1 MMCRVC
7 SRYVVVFLLIMTT
20 GLFLSGFQV
29 LAKESV
35 EEKREKIREMAAETL
50 AKLYELQPSA
60 KTAINKSA
68 GYAVFSNFGLKILVL
83 GSGKGQGIAVNK
95 KTGKGTFM
103 KMLELQAGL
112 GIGIKRF
119 RVVFVF
125 ENEGVLNEFINSGWE
140 FGGQTTA
147 AAKLDDEGGAFAG
160 AVTVSPGV
168 RIYQI
173 TEDGLALE
181 LTIKGTK
188 YMKDDKLNKN

>member
-7 SRYVVVFLLIMTT
+7 SRYVVVFLLIMAT
-20 GLFLSGFQV
+20 GLSLSSFQV

-95 KTGKGTFM
+95 KTGKKTFM
-103 KMLELQAGL
+103 KMLELQGGL
-112 GIGIKRF
+112 GFGIKRV
-119 RVVFVF
+119 RVVLVV
-125 ENEGVLNEFINSGWE
+125 ENEGVMNEWINSGWE

-147 AAKLDDEGGAFAG
+147 ADKLNDEGAALAG
-160 AVTVSPGV
+160 AVTVCHGV
-168 RIYQI
+168 RIYQM

-188 YMKDDKLNKN
+188 YMKDNKLNE

>member
-1 MMCRVC
+1 MMSRMC
-7 SRYVVVFLLIMTT
+7 SRYVVVFLLIMAT
-20 GLFLSGFQV
+20 GLSLSVQV

-35 EEKREKIREMAAETL
+35 EEKREKRREMVAETL

-60 KTAINKSA
+60 ETAINKSA
-68 GYAVFSNFGLKILVL
+68 GYAVFSDFGLKILVL

-95 KTGKGTFM
+95 KTGKETFM
-103 KMLELQAGL
+103 KMLELQG
-112 GIGIKRF
+112 GPGFGIKRF

-140 FGGQTTA
+140 FGGQTTV

-168 RIYQI
+168 RVYQI

-188 YMKDDKLNKN
+188 YMKDNKLNE

>member
-1 MMCRVC
+1 MMSRVC
-7 SRYVVVFLLIMTT
+7 SRYMVVFLLIMATR
-20 GLFLSGFQV
+20 LSLSSFQV

-83 GSGKGQGIAVNK
+83 GSGKGEGMVVNK
-95 KTGKGTFM
+95 KTGKETFM

-125 ENEGVLNEFINSGWE
+125 ENEDVLNEFINSGWE

-181 LTIKGTK
+181 LTVKGTK

>member
-68 GYAVFSNFGLKILVL
+68 
-83 GSGKGQGIAVNK
+83 
-95 KTGKGTFM
+95 
-103 KMLELQAGL
+103 
-112 GIGIKRF
+112 
-119 RVVFVF
+119 
-125 ENEGVLNEFINSGWE
+125 
-140 FGGQTTA
+140 
-147 AAKLDDEGGAFAG
+147 
-160 AVTVSPGV
+160 
-168 RIYQI
+168 
-173 TEDGLALE
+173 
-181 LTIKGTK
+181 
-188 YMKDDKLNKN
+188 